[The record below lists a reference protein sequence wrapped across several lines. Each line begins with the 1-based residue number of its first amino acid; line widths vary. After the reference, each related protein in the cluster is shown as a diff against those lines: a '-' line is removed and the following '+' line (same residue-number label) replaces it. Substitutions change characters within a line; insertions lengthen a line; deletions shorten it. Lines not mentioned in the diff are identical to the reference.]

1 MERPWKYEPKGQE
14 FSRLFLMSSQDGWE
28 PDFLFFPYNFVSK
41 PKDRFRM
48 CFRWLLSRSFPL
60 TNSSSSSPSLAVSH
74 ILSIQCSPS
83 GQLGQF
89 VHYFSTFVIIFI
101 VDNIANILN
110 ICVSFSIFFHNFP
123 QSRNL
128 WLRTWRPAKK
138 KKSQNLMSFGIR
150 PRILGTNKWGFSFH
164 RNWITLSGKHHMS
177 LFVEGSLCI

>member
-1 MERPWKYEPKGQE
+1 MSNQNLLWKNQYLHHHHHHQTA
-14 FSRLFLMSSQDGWE
+14 SS
-28 PDFLFFPYNFVSK
+28 F
-41 PKDRFRM
+41 
-48 CFRWLLSRSFPL
+48 
-60 TNSSSSSPSLAVSH
+60 SSSSPIFYPFNAP
-74 ILSIQCSPS
+74 PS

-89 VHYFSTFVIIFI
+89 VHYFSIFVIIFI

-110 ICVSFSIFFHNFP
+110 TCVSFSLFFHNFP